1 MANNRSVELA
11 SANLLLQQQ
20 LQETANSIQLY
31 PSLSTAQ
38 SIITMQTVEHVLP
51 LLQSGNQLLGNS
63 QLQLDGA
70 NKRLRE
76 FEEQTEIERKQRIL
90 SEELTLVTNRF
101 RDFKNSLS
109 YSSNVVSYS
118 SSSSGAHTQLD
129 PPEILTTAFSSGTTA
144 NINSISTLGYTGLS
158 NQVGGAPPGKAAPSG
173 SATLYDKDGIPYH

>member
-1 MANNRSVELA
+1 M
-11 SANLLLQQQ
+11 
-20 LQETANSIQLY
+20 
-31 PSLSTAQ
+31 
-38 SIITMQTVEHVLP
+38 
-51 LLQSGNQLLGNS
+51 
-63 QLQLDGA
+63 
-70 NKRLRE
+70 
-76 FEEQTEIERKQRIL
+76 

-173 SATLYDKDGIPYH
+173 SATLYDKDGIPYHAMDKKKAEKRIRNQQGFRRACDHDLWKMNLWFLMRSTSERSSLVTVNCCQVQRYQRGTQCRSSISNKLGISAKNV